1 MPFVPNLWI
10 WLVLCGFEL
19 ADDCLHQKPSSPR
32 GPIKLQR
39 SISLVWLIWLKLG
52 TQKATPFSV
61 FPLLLKLAVRRE
73 TLEEAKMAI
82 ARTGV
87 YVDDYLECKRFS
99 IFSIPR
105 KHFFFYLKKFANEN
119 KIWRKNGTDANTLPA
134 ELQRL
139 LNTIRELDERSQCK
153 SNPFIFFNFFK
164 FFTFLI

>member
-1 MPFVPNLWI
+1 MN
-10 WLVLCGFEL
+10 
-19 ADDCLHQKPSSPR
+19 CLHQKPSSPR

-39 SISLVWLIWLKLG
+39 SISLLWLIWLKLG

-105 KHFFFYLKKFANEN
+105 KHLFFFF
-119 KIWRKNGTDANTLPA
+119 
-134 ELQRL
+134 
-139 LNTIRELDERSQCK
+139 
-153 SNPFIFFNFFK
+153 FFFNLLMKIK
-164 FFTFLI
+164 FGVKMAQTQTHYPLSFRGSSIPFENSMNAPNVNQTLLYSSIFSNFLLFLFNFCVCFC

>member
-1 MPFVPNLWI
+1 MNMISSMWVWVSWWLSAPKTIFSPWADKTPTVNISRLVNL
-10 WLVLCGFEL
+10 
-19 ADDCLHQKPSSPR
+19 
-32 GPIKLQR
+32 
-39 SISLVWLIWLKLG
+39 
-52 TQKATPFSV
+52 TQTWNTKSDTVSV